1 MPKRD
6 RQDIEI
12 ANYFLLEKKKP
23 VLGICR
29 GIQIINVAC
38 GGTLYQDLVKEG
50 GFESHS
56 GSRYPRNEGWH
67 RVDFEP
73 RSRFADIFGKSSVM
87 VNSYHHQGVR
97 LPGKGCE
104 IKGKSEDGVP
114 EAIEVMNHPFAL
126 AVQWHPEM
134 MFDSEE
140 QVKLLAA
147 FVDAA
152 KKF

>member
-1 MPKRD
+1 MWDYRVLTKYQAVNTLLVQRNWLIGY
-6 RQDIEI
+6 RI
-12 ANYFLLEKKKP
+12 A
-23 VLGICR
+23 
-29 GIQIINVAC
+29 
-38 GGTLYQDLVKEG
+38 
-50 GFESHS
+50 
-56 GSRYPRNEGWH
+56 NEGWH
-67 RVDFEP
+67 RIDFETQ
-73 RSRFADIFGKSSVM
+73 SRFADIFETSSIM
-87 VNSYHHQGVR
+87 VNSYHHQGIRV
-97 LPGKGCE
+97 LGKGCE

-152 KKF
+152 KKFETASKIFPGNK

>member
-1 MPKRD
+1 VGLSSSHKKAAYQAVNTLLVQRNWLIGY
-6 RQDIEI
+6 RI
-12 ANYFLLEKKKP
+12 A
-23 VLGICR
+23 
-29 GIQIINVAC
+29 
-38 GGTLYQDLVKEG
+38 
-50 GFESHS
+50 
-56 GSRYPRNEGWH
+56 NEGWH

>member
-1 MPKRD
+1 MT
-6 RQDIEI
+6 
-12 ANYFLLEKKKP
+12 LLSVQIKKYGGE
-23 VLGICR
+23 VL
-29 GIQIINVAC
+29 VAELC
-38 GGTLYQDLVKEG
+38 TRIVKEG
-50 GFESHS
+50 GGESHS
-56 GSRYPRNEGWH
+56 GSRYPRNEGWN

-97 LPGKGCE
+97 LPAKGCE
-104 IKGKSEDGVP
+104 IKGKSEDGGP
-114 EAIEVMNHPFAL
+114 EAIEVMNHPFVL
-126 AVQWHPEM
+126 AVQRHPEM

-140 QVKLLAA
+140 HVKLLAA

>member
-1 MPKRD
+1 MWW
-6 RQDIEI
+6 
-12 ANYFLLEKKKP
+12 
-23 VLGICR
+23 R
-29 GIQIINVAC
+29 GAC
-38 GGTLYQDLVKEG
+38 GVTLYQDLVKEG

-140 QVKLLAA
+140 QAKLLAA